1 MINILN
7 ENNIEM
13 ITNIVKNFPMVFSSK
28 EQIENDFKNNV
39 FTRYFI
45 YLEKNNIIGFI
56 NYYDLYD
63 RYEIANIY
71 VKEENRNQKIG
82 SKLLE
87 KVIKLGEQQQIK
99 NITLEVKKDNVY
111 AIKLYE
117 KNKFKKVAIR
127 KAYYDGKKDDVNERC
142 IYTSNWKQLWWN

>member
-71 VKEENRNQKIG
+71 VKGENRNQKIG

-127 KAYYDGKKDDVNERC
+127 KAYYDGTDGILMER
-142 IYTSNWKQLWWN
+142 KMM

>member
-13 ITNIVKNFPMVFSSK
+13 ITNLVKNFPMVFSSK

-71 VKEENRNQKIG
+71 VKKENRNQKIG

-127 KAYYDGKKDDVNERC
+127 KAYYDGTDGILMER
-142 IYTSNWKQLWWN
+142 KMM

>member
-127 KAYYDGKKDDVNERC
+127 KAYYDGTDGILMER
-142 IYTSNWKQLWWN
+142 KMM

>member
-13 ITNIVKNFPMVFSSK
+13 ITNIVKNFPIVFSSK

-99 NITLEVKKDNVY
+99 NITLEVKKVNVY

-127 KAYYDGKKDDVNERC
+127 KEYYDGKDGILLER
-142 IYTSNWKQLWWN
+142 KMM

>member
-127 KAYYDGKKDDVNERC
+127 KAYYDGTDGILMER
-142 IYTSNWKQLWWN
+142 KRM

>member
-87 KVIKLGEQQQIK
+87 KVVKLGEQQQIK

-127 KAYYDGKKDDVNERC
+127 KAYYDGTDGILMER
-142 IYTSNWKQLWWN
+142 KMM

>member
-13 ITNIVKNFPMVFSSK
+13 LTNIVKNFPMVFSSK

-127 KAYYDGKKDDVNERC
+127 KAYYDGTDGILMER
-142 IYTSNWKQLWWN
+142 KMM

>member
-117 KNKFKKVAIR
+117 KYEFKKVAIR
-127 KAYYDGKKDDVNERC
+127 KAYYNGTDGILMER
-142 IYTSNWKQLWWN
+142 KMM

>member
-28 EQIENDFKNNV
+28 EQLENDFKNNV

-117 KNKFKKVAIR
+117 KNEFKKVAIR
-127 KAYYDGKKDDVNERC
+127 KAYYNGTDGILMER
-142 IYTSNWKQLWWN
+142 KMM

>member
-1 MINILN
+1 MINSLN

-99 NITLEVKKDNVY
+99 NITLEVKKDNIY

-117 KNKFKKVAIR
+117 KNEFKKVAIR
-127 KAYYDGKKDDVNERC
+127 KAYYDGTVGILMER
-142 IYTSNWKQLWWN
+142 KMM

>member
-99 NITLEVKKDNVY
+99 NITLEVKEDNVY

-127 KAYYDGKKDDVNERC
+127 KAYYDGTDGILMER
-142 IYTSNWKQLWWN
+142 KMM

>member
-1 MINILN
+1 MINSLN

-39 FTRYFI
+39 FSRYFI

-117 KNKFKKVAIR
+117 TNEFKKLAIR
-127 KAYYDGKKDDVNERC
+127 KAYYDGTDGILMER
-142 IYTSNWKQLWWN
+142 KMM

>member
-13 ITNIVKNFPMVFSSK
+13 ITNIVKNFPMIFSSK

-127 KAYYDGKKDDVNERC
+127 KAYYDGTDGILMER
-142 IYTSNWKQLWWN
+142 KMM

>member
-1 MINILN
+1 M
-7 ENNIEM
+7 
-13 ITNIVKNFPMVFSSK
+13 
-28 EQIENDFKNNV
+28 
-39 FTRYFI
+39 
-45 YLEKNNIIGFI
+45 
-56 NYYDLYD
+56 YD

-71 VKEENRNQKIG
+71 VKKENRNQKIG

-127 KAYYDGKKDDVNERC
+127 KAYYDGTDGILMER
-142 IYTSNWKQLWWN
+142 KMM

>member
-71 VKEENRNQKIG
+71 VKKENRNQKIG

-127 KAYYDGKKDDVNERC
+127 KAYYDGTDGILMER
-142 IYTSNWKQLWWN
+142 KMM

>member
-1 MINILN
+1 MINSLN

-39 FTRYFI
+39 FSRYFI

-82 SKLLE
+82 PKLLE

-117 KNKFKKVAIR
+117 TNEFKKVAIR
-127 KAYYDGKKDDVNERC
+127 KAYYDGTDGILMER
-142 IYTSNWKQLWWN
+142 KMM

>member
-117 KNKFKKVAIR
+117 KNEFKKVAIR
-127 KAYYDGKKDDVNERC
+127 KAYYDGTDGILMER
-142 IYTSNWKQLWWN
+142 KMM

>member
-117 KNKFKKVAIR
+117 KNEFKKVAIR
-127 KAYYDGKKDDVNERC
+127 KAYYNGTDGILMER
-142 IYTSNWKQLWWN
+142 KMM

>member
-13 ITNIVKNFPMVFSSK
+13 ITNIVKNFPIVFSSK

-127 KAYYDGKKDDVNERC
+127 KAYYDGTDGILMER
-142 IYTSNWKQLWWN
+142 KMM

>member
-28 EQIENDFKNNV
+28 EQIENEFKNNV

-63 RYEIANIY
+63 RYEIANLY

-127 KAYYDGKKDDVNERC
+127 KAYYDGTDGILMER
-142 IYTSNWKQLWWN
+142 KMM

>member
-1 MINILN
+1 MINSLN

-28 EQIENDFKNNV
+28 EQIKNDFKNNV

-99 NITLEVKKDNVY
+99 NITLEVKKDNVC

-117 KNKFKKVAIR
+117 NNEFKKVAIR
-127 KAYYDGKKDDVNERC
+127 KAYYDGTDGILMER
-142 IYTSNWKQLWWN
+142 KMM

>member
-28 EQIENDFKNNV
+28 EQLENDFKNNV

-111 AIKLYE
+111 AIKLYVSSFNGIG
-117 KNKFKKVAIR
+117 KLYSCSPIVAILSIT
-127 KAYYDGKKDDVNERC
+127 GPPG
-142 IYTSNWKQLWWN
+142 

>member
-28 EQIENDFKNNV
+28 EQIENNFKNNV

-117 KNKFKKVAIR
+117 KNEFKKVAIR
-127 KAYYDGKKDDVNERC
+127 KAYYNGTDGILMER
-142 IYTSNWKQLWWN
+142 KMM

>member
-39 FTRYFI
+39 FTRYFN

-127 KAYYDGKKDDVNERC
+127 KAYYDGTDGILMER
-142 IYTSNWKQLWWN
+142 KMM

>member
-56 NYYDLYD
+56 NYYDLFD

-117 KNKFKKVAIR
+117 KNEFKKVAIR
-127 KAYYDGKKDDVNERC
+127 KAYYNGTDGILMER
-142 IYTSNWKQLWWN
+142 KMM

>member
-1 MINILN
+1 M
-7 ENNIEM
+7 
-13 ITNIVKNFPMVFSSK
+13 
-28 EQIENDFKNNV
+28 
-39 FTRYFI
+39 
-45 YLEKNNIIGFI
+45 
-56 NYYDLYD
+56 YD

-87 KVIKLGEQQQIK
+87 KVIKLGEQKQIK

-117 KNKFKKVAIR
+117 KKEFKKVAIR
-127 KAYYDGKKDDVNERC
+127 KAYYDGTDGILMER
-142 IYTSNWKQLWWN
+142 KMM

>member
-13 ITNIVKNFPMVFSSK
+13 ITNIAKNFPMVFSSK

-127 KAYYDGKKDDVNERC
+127 KAYYDGTDGILMER
-142 IYTSNWKQLWWN
+142 KMM

>member
-63 RYEIANIY
+63 RYEIANLY

-127 KAYYDGKKDDVNERC
+127 KAYYDGTDGILMER
-142 IYTSNWKQLWWN
+142 KMM

>member
-28 EQIENDFKNNV
+28 EQLENDFKNNV

-71 VKEENRNQKIG
+71 VKEENRKQKIG
-82 SKLLE
+82 SKRLE
-87 KVIKLGEQQQIK
+87 KDIKLGEQQQIK

-117 KNKFKKVAIR
+117 KNEFKKVAIR
-127 KAYYDGKKDDVNERC
+127 KAYYNGTDGILMER
-142 IYTSNWKQLWWN
+142 KMM

>member
-13 ITNIVKNFPMVFSSK
+13 ITNIVKNIPMVFSSK

-87 KVIKLGEQQQIK
+87 IVIKLVEQQQIK

-117 KNKFKKVAIR
+117 KNEFKKVAIR
-127 KAYYDGKKDDVNERC
+127 KAYYNGTDGILMER
-142 IYTSNWKQLWWN
+142 KMM